1 MKGILCVF
9 IYCFLLLNVQ
19 LVHSKDITTND
30 GRNVR
35 ILKADKLAY
44 SDNAQALKILRDI
57 SVEQLSN
64 EHKIQYA
71 LVDLKLTL
79 IAGNYEQGQKKLEVM
94 NPNEMPP
101 KYQIL
106 YYKYAIQLSQ
116 ILGDYVKAFQYLN
129 FTDYLSEKDVPLADW
144 TNIILVAASLNI
156 EAGSLKVSKYWL
168 DKAQAIADKTDDF
181 TIKCKVMANHVYWL
195 KSQEKYTEFSNM
207 QKYATDIC
215 LKAKDLWTLRLFKVV
230 ESFKLAAEGNY
241 FHQEL
246 ALLEGLKIM
255 DESKGAIKG
264 DFNYKQTQ
272 LLLAES
278 YVNQGKLKQGEVLVT
293 ELYDIFREYDFA
305 SDLATLH
312 RLKSM
317 IAKQQGDNQR
327 AFVELNKS
335 IFFQDKYDQAVN
347 ENQLL
352 HLNAQFASANNKLQN
367 QLDKLVAQ
375 RVAIDEEIIR
385 LKAFL
390 TYAIAFLTLIGVA
403 VATSMYMRRQYLS
416 VITADKY
423 DALTGLLTLQGVE
436 SELDNYSQINKSQNN
451 NVSLALISID
461 ELAMIKHSFSVDKAD
476 RVLANTA
483 AKLTESISGQDVL
496 FRYDDDTFALIVF
509 PRSSEDTVT
518 YLKCVTTPFRPQT
531 IARLKQQTLHLS
543 VIYTDI
549 SIAEISSSDTL
560 NVRLNNL
567 LSASNQARR
576 DEQGYVVRFDN

>member
-30 GRNVR
+30 GRNVK
-35 ILKADKLAY
+35 INKADKLAY
-44 SDNAQALKILRDI
+44 NDNAQALKILRDI
-57 SVEQLSN
+57 SVKQLSH

-71 LVDLKLTL
+71 LVDLKLTV
-79 IAGNYEQGQKKLEVM
+79 IAGDYEQAQQKLEAM

-101 KYQIL
+101 KYLIL

-129 FTDYLSEKDVPLADW
+129 FTDHLSEKDVPLADW

-215 LKAKDLWTLRLFKVV
+215 LKAKDSWTLRLFKVV

-255 DESKGAIKG
+255 DESKGEASG

-293 ELYDIFREYDFA
+293 ELYDIFREYDLA

-335 IFFQDKYDQAVN
+335 VFFQDKYDQAVN

-352 HLNAQFASANNKLQN
+352 HLNAQFASTNNKLQN
-367 QLDKLVAQ
+367 QLDKLVKQ
-375 RVAIDEEIIR
+375 RITIDEEIIR
-385 LKAFL
+385 FKALL
-390 TYAIAFLTLIGVA
+390 TYVISLLTLIGVG
-403 VATSMYMRRQYLS
+403 VTTSMYMRRQYLS

-423 DALTGLLTLQGVE
+423 DALTGLLTLQGIE
-436 SELDNYSQINKSQNN
+436 SELDNYSQINKPQNN

-461 ELAMIKHSFSVDKAD
+461 ELAMLKHSFSVDKAD
-476 RVLANTA
+476 RVLAITA
-483 AKLTESISGQDVL
+483 AKLTELKNETDIL
-496 FRYDDDTFALIVF
+496 FRYDDDTFALIIF
-509 PRSSEDTVT
+509 QRAFEDTVT
-518 YLKCVTTPFRPQT
+518 YLKRVSRPFSPKT
-531 IARLKQQTLHLS
+531 IARLKEQTLHLS
-543 VIYTDI
+543 VIYTDVSMI
-549 SIAEISSSDTL
+549 EMLDSDTL
-560 NVRLNNL
+560 NATLNDL
-567 LSASNQARR
+567 LSASSQARC